1 VPIEI
6 GLNPIKVGAG
16 SFTIAAI
23 TDITERKRSD
33 ELRLLHAGMQQR
45 ALELED
51 LNQKL
56 ASASRFKTQF
66 VTTMSH
72 ELRTPLAAIIGASE
86 LLSRSKLDAR
96 EKICVQTIGESVE
109 ALFALINSVLDFSKI
124 EAGKLDLQFE
134 DLEVELI
141 LESAAEVVAQLAR
154 EKGITVYTYVDPMI
168 PPIRGDGDR
177 LRQIL
182 LNLLGNAVKFT
193 ERGRIVARAL
203 LHEAL
208 PSEIV
213 ARFEVKDT
221 GTGIAPEGLL
231 QLFEPFT
238 QADTGVRRKFG
249 GTGLGLSISKRLVE
263 LMGGEIGVQSELGT
277 GSSFWFTARFERAA
291 EPRSLQRRTLDGIA
305 GLILSGDDMIAEIVE
320 RYMTSWS
327 MECRRAKSREDLV
340 RALESRDRTTW
351 VIIVDLDNVGVTG
364 IDDTIDVLRA
374 ILPARII
381 TIGKD
386 SLLRKPLRQSHLFD
400 AIAKAVG
407 DESTN
412 RAPLAP
418 AHPVTIFARLSGPVL
433 VAEDNVRLQQLL
445 KLQFD
450 DLGVRV
456 TFVPDGAQ
464 AIAALLREPYSL
476 IFMDCQ
482 MPNLDGVSATQ
493 EIRKAERECGGH
505 IPIVAMTANAFAED
519 REACLAAG
527 MDDYLAK
534 PVRLADLRT
543 VIERWSKPCSQI

>member
-1 VPIEI
+1 
-6 GLNPIKVGAG
+6 
-16 SFTIAAI
+16 
-23 TDITERKRSD
+23 
-33 ELRLLHAGMQQR
+33 
-45 ALELED
+45 
-51 LNQKL
+51 
-56 ASASRFKTQF
+56 
-66 VTTMSH
+66 
-72 ELRTPLAAIIGASE
+72 
-86 LLSRSKLDAR
+86 
-96 EKICVQTIGESVE
+96 
-109 ALFALINSVLDFSKI
+109 
-124 EAGKLDLQFE
+124 
-134 DLEVELI
+134 
-141 LESAAEVVAQLAR
+141 
-154 EKGITVYTYVDPMI
+154 
-168 PPIRGDGDR
+168 
-177 LRQIL
+177 
-182 LNLLGNAVKFT
+182 
-193 ERGRIVARAL
+193 
-203 LHEAL
+203 
-208 PSEIV
+208 
-213 ARFEVKDT
+213 
-221 GTGIAPEGLL
+221 
-231 QLFEPFT
+231 
-238 QADTGVRRKFG
+238 
-249 GTGLGLSISKRLVE
+249 
-263 LMGGEIGVQSELGT
+263 
-277 GSSFWFTARFERAA
+277 
-291 EPRSLQRRTLDGIA
+291 
-305 GLILSGDDMIAEIVE
+305 MIAEIVE

-364 IDDTIDVLRA
+364 IDDAIDVLRA

>member
-1 VPIEI
+1 
-6 GLNPIKVGAG
+6 
-16 SFTIAAI
+16 
-23 TDITERKRSD
+23 
-33 ELRLLHAGMQQR
+33 
-45 ALELED
+45 
-51 LNQKL
+51 
-56 ASASRFKTQF
+56 
-66 VTTMSH
+66 
-72 ELRTPLAAIIGASE
+72 
-86 LLSRSKLDAR
+86 
-96 EKICVQTIGESVE
+96 
-109 ALFALINSVLDFSKI
+109 
-124 EAGKLDLQFE
+124 
-134 DLEVELI
+134 
-141 LESAAEVVAQLAR
+141 
-154 EKGITVYTYVDPMI
+154 
-168 PPIRGDGDR
+168 
-177 LRQIL
+177 L